1 MRSERTRRVA
11 GAGDLLGRSRRADNF
26 LLYVRQG
33 TRRMLQGHVEGVR
46 MVSDAIAAPG
56 GRVQVEPATWR
67 DLNALRHLEKVCFPQ
82 DAWPLWDLIG
92 VLTLPNVVR
101 LKAVIDAQMA
111 GFVAGDVR
119 PSEKVA
125 WIATIGVLPEYQGRG
140 IGRTLLQACEARL
153 PVPRVR
159 LNVRTSNQVAIHLY
173 QTTGYERSGIWPAY
187 YQDGEDALIME
198 KRL

>member
-1 MRSERTRRVA
+1 
-11 GAGDLLGRSRRADNF
+11 
-26 LLYVRQG
+26 
-33 TRRMLQGHVEGVR
+33 

-56 GRVQVEPATWR
+56 SRVQVEPANWR

-101 LKAVIDAQMA
+101 LKAIAEGLMV

-119 PSEKVA
+119 PSEKLA
-125 WIATIGVLPEYQGRG
+125 WIATLCILPEYQGRG
-140 IGRTLLQACEARL
+140 IGRMLLQACEAHL
-153 PVPRVR
+153 LMPRVR

-173 QTTGYERSGIWPAY
+173 QSSGYERAGLWPAY